1 MRRTVALALFLG
13 LASCKSAPMGPYAR
27 ADAAVDSGQLLRAL
41 TLLDQVP
48 PAHARYP
55 EARTLAQA
63 VERRMRAA
71 HKMFLR
77 GLLLRTEW
85 RDEEAIRYFE
95 WAREIWPGI
104 AGADD
109 LIAATRNR
117 MDSLDQVGSSVLDP
131 GSVASTMPI
140 GVVGI
145 DPEDGTEPSEPPAA
159 PGPGPITSGPDPKPV
174 RGPSSQLAAAERLLA
189 RGELQEALA
198 RLEDLHIL
206 HPDALAVRRTLA
218 RVLHQRA
225 LVRYGQGYLEAAIAD
240 WARVLQ
246 LDGKFTRVN
255 QFLDAARAELSERKR

>member
-1 MRRTVALALFLG
+1 MRRTVALALFLS
-13 LASCKSAPMGPYAR
+13 LTSCQSAPMDPYER
-27 ADAAVDSGQLLRAL
+27 ADAAVNRGQLLRAL
-41 TLLDQVP
+41 ELLDRVP
-48 PAHARYP
+48 PAHIRYP

-71 HKMFLR
+71 HEMFLR

-95 WAREIWPGI
+95 WAREIWPSI

-131 GSVASTMPI
+131 GSVASTSP
-140 GVVGI
+140 VGI
-145 DPEDGTEPSEPPAA
+145 DLLEGTEPSEPPAA
-159 PGPGPITSGPDPKPV
+159 PGPETPGPEPTPEEELN
-174 RGPSSQLAAAERLLA
+174 SQLAAAENLLA

-218 RVLHQRA
+218 RILHQRA

-240 WARVLQ
+240 WARVRQ
-246 LDGKFTRVN
+246 LDEEFTRVN
-255 QFLDAARAELSERKR
+255 QFLNAARAELSERKR